1 MKILTTSASS
11 QTIKVIPRSY
21 DTTGTLEV
29 TDESTNKT
37 YTYSSSSWSVDKNYL
52 QIPNAY
58 TDSGSSIL
66 KEGRFYNIVVKNGSS
81 AIIYRDKIFV
91 TDQTISNGDFTIN
104 SGEYVTSGAAA
115 MNDDEYVII

>member
-91 TDQTISNGDFTIN
+91 TDQTISNGSYTIN
-104 SGEYVTSGAAA
+104 SGEYTTSNAAA